1 MKKQEQFF
9 VTSSKN
15 AGARGSD
22 CRFNCFR
29 NNQSALGAMLFERGG
44 GARNQPSSSKAPP
57 TTTINNNNDI
67 SASNGTTTNANS
79 QRVDDKS
86 VEKIVGGVNN
96 KYHLVRTIGRGAHG
110 QVYKGIEA
118 TTKKVVA
125 IKEIS
130 LAGVLENDLTLVTG
144 EVDLLSSLRHE
155 NVVRYIEAIREDQH
169 LYIVLEYCENGSLA
183 SALKSVSSNLGGGF
197 GPFPESLAAVYVYHV
212 LQGLR
217 YLHEQGV
224 IHRDVKGA
232 NILCTRDGVV
242 KLADFGVAT
251 KVNTATAAS
260 KVVNV
265 HENSNA
271 NNNNNNNSST
281 SHSIVDARSPSLEQ
295 QNLKR
300 EEEETAKLIK
310 SRRSQMALRNR
321 LSKEN
326 SENDAGNLF
335 GREKPV
341 PPKKEKVGRGQSL
354 GSPDNSPKG
363 GVAKE
368 NTNDNIGLETPPTK
382 SLLKSPG
389 SHGTSPS
396 SPRPFSDNVGGSP
409 YWMAPEVIEMNGGVT
424 TAADIWSVGCT
435 LIELLTTKPP
445 YFDLAPMAALFRMV
459 RDDIPPLPASAISKQ
474 CEDFLRQCFRRDA
487 STRPTARELLKHPW
501 IENVRNE
508 LASTWLPKEIR
519 DTHNALMESDV
530 EQENNTNAMRIGD
543 GLACAVDKMVA
554 DVEYRDSVYFSSER
568 PVSTSKMNV
577 DEEKSGADLRR
588 LKLERRELK
597 KKLRKEGDEQPD
609 LKKLSTIDRATAAL
623 MAADAVLDNEKKRNI
638 QDSSDSDSNL
648 SSDEES
654 DFDDNKNGAT
664 ATDSS
669 GANGSRPGYKRNN
682 MRIDVKNLPSSIT
695 ASDRGALLKEW
706 LDIRSGRKLA
716 GTALNINKG
725 HRSLAFRNSGESDN
739 DSSGPSTPKSN
750 VGTPL
755 SHNGGDHLRDEKG
768 SDQQNRSSFEGSDD
782 FPLSGAR
789 LTGNALLRANR
800 GFSRS
805 SSYDD
810 LYGSYGTSQFDE
822 AHINDSWEALAAA
835 MDLKD
840 NGAVERAGISVKDSM
855 ERYHLMLDGSGHPIM
870 EESAH
875 GHHQQNG
882 TTASKTTTKTHAVTS
897 LDAEESYGT
906 CKAIPSRRVLS
917 SVADILSNESPEYD
931 RSRCVALEALVFTMR
946 AADQTSRLAL
956 ANALVA
962 LDVCRFASVV
972 AAKDFEVSSRRAKI
986 AALTLLES
994 VAKCQVPAFSAIA
1007 PSIAPGIAKAL
1018 SVGYFGESG
1027 KALTRTA
1034 VDCARAV
1041 FIPPKP
1047 RERIQAVRM
1056 RQAMVSLKKKL
1067 QDRSRFDEKELRN
1080 IEREIRQS
1088 DMEIIRADAA
1098 QLDATWANVRALAK
1112 VNVFPHLVQ
1121 ALGQTHFGHLEEAQV
1136 ANEDPA
1142 TFTSSSTVT
1151 NEKIADFIASL
1162 LSNQAMTTK
1171 MLSESIGSALEAD
1184 RERKNDENDDGDE
1197 KKKNKAK
1204 SKNSGGEEDADDND
1218 GNGGGGGDDDE
1229 YLALLEQNAKRTGFK
1244 SFDTQTKNLLC
1255 DIGVIH
1261 GFLAQICVV
1270 SKKTREKLATTIE
1283 SLTEN
1288 ADTLDRL
1295 QKSGC
1300 IPKLA
1305 QLIEI
1310 TWREDND
1317 DDNQIGYLGFDAER
1331 GSKRAGVINVDLLY
1345 ESVACNGRTRAAA
1358 LRAIRN
1364 LCVAS
1369 KSYQQQ
1375 AATCHASWVLCEI
1388 ATSGTE
1394 SEKDVCLPLL
1404 CSCISASRAA
1414 REKLVKHGIL
1424 NTLVSVI
1431 DQDGNCERKILALQA
1446 CVVWLNAE
1454 PWEIEARLLTADA
1467 LDVLV
1472 HALEF
1477 SMKNKSNINGEST
1490 LHALAKLIGESS
1502 RLSRAVSEQ
1511 ENVIGSV
1518 LNVILNEPSVRE
1530 PAATAG
1536 CKLAGLKALGHLIE
1550 HADKP
1555 RDIVQ
1560 RYQLKKKLEQ
1570 LARSKTEVIV
1580 AQLTDKL
1587 MRRLNV

>member
-1 MKKQEQFF
+1 M
-9 VTSSKN
+9 
-15 AGARGSD
+15 
-22 CRFNCFR
+22 
-29 NNQSALGAMLFERGG
+29 
-44 GARNQPSSSKAPP
+44 SSSKVPP
-57 TTTINNNNDI
+57 TFTTFVQT
-67 SASNGTTTNANS
+67 TTTNVNVNVNAAQHRTTPTSAQNS
-79 QRVDDKS
+79 DTNRISSTNDQTNDESAHHGVK
-86 VEKIVGGVNN
+86 VIVGELNN
-96 KYHLVRTIGRGAHG
+96 KYQLVRTIGRGAYG
-110 QVYKGIEA
+110 QVYKGIDA
-118 TTKKVVA
+118 SSKKVVA

-130 LAGVLENDLTLVTG
+130 LAGVLEKDLTLVTG

-155 NVVRYIEAIREDQH
+155 NVVRYIEAIRDDHH

-183 SALKSVSSNLGGGF
+183 SALKSFSSSNSISGGIGGV
-197 GPFPESLAAVYVYHV
+197 GPFPESLAAVYVFHV
-212 LQGLR
+212 LKGLR

-251 KVNTATAAS
+251 KVNTATATG
-260 KVVNV
+260 KVGDVYQ
-265 HENSNA
+265 NSNGDD
-271 NNNNNNNSST
+271 NNKSNNT
-281 SHSIVDARSPSLEQ
+281 SHSNVEIARSPNVEL
-295 QNLKR
+295 LRTKR
-300 EEEETAKLIK
+300 EEEETAKLVK
-310 SRRSQMALRNR
+310 SRRSQMALKNR

-326 SENDAGNLF
+326 SGSDASGLF
-335 GREKPV
+335 DGGKPA
-341 PPKKEKVGRGQSL
+341 PPKKKEKGGRRQSL
-354 GSPDNSPKG
+354 GSPGNSPKG
-363 GVAKE
+363 GGAKE
-368 NTNDNIGLETPPTK
+368 NKNNNGEMRLNASNDVTLETPPAK
-382 SLLKSPG
+382 GLLRSPG
-389 SHGTSPS
+389 SNNGGSPS
-396 SPRPFSDNVGGSP
+396 SPQQFSDNVVGSP
-409 YWMAPEVIEMNGGVT
+409 YWMAPEVIEMTGGVT

-459 RDDIPPLPASAISKQ
+459 RDDIPPLPASGISKQ

-501 IENVRNE
+501 IEDARNE

-519 DTHNALMESDV
+519 DAHNALIEADN
-530 EQENNTNAMRIGD
+530 EQEGNTNAMRIAD
-543 GLACAVDKMVA
+543 GLAGAVDKMVV
-554 DVEYRDSVYFSSER
+554 DVEYRDSIYFSSER
-568 PVSTSKMNV
+568 PISTINANV
-577 DEEKSGADLRR
+577 DDEKNSADLRR

-597 KKLRKEGDEQPD
+597 KKLRKEGDEKPD
-609 LKKLSTIDRATAAL
+609 LKKLTTIDRATAAL

-638 QDSSDSDSNL
+638 QDSSESDSNL

-654 DFDDNKNGAT
+654 DFDDDKNASA
-664 ATDSS
+664 ATDRES

-682 MRIDVKNLPSSIT
+682 MRIDVKSLPPSVT
-695 ASDRGALLKEW
+695 ASDRGTLLKEW

-716 GTALNINKG
+716 GTAHNINKN
-725 HRSLAFRNSGESDN
+725 HRSSAFRTSADSDN
-739 DSSGPSTPKSN
+739 ESSGPSTPKSYI
-750 VGTPL
+750 GTPV
-755 SHNGGDHLRDEKG
+755 SQNGGEHLRDDQS
-768 SDQQNRSSFEGSDD
+768 SDQQNRSSFEDD
-782 FPLSGAR
+782 GEFALNGAKLS
-789 LTGNALLRANR
+789 GNALLRINR

-822 AHINDSWEALAAA
+822 AHINDAWESLASA

-855 ERYHLMLDGSGHPIM
+855 ERYHLMFDGSGHPIM
-870 EESAH
+870 EEATQ
-875 GHHQQNG
+875 GYHQENG
-882 TTASKTTTKTHAVTS
+882 TTATKPSTKTHATSS
-897 LDAEESYGT
+897 LDAVESYGT
-906 CKAIPSRRVLS
+906 CKAIPSRRVLA

-931 RSRCVALEALVFTMR
+931 RSRCVALEALVFAMR
-946 AADQTSRLAL
+946 AADQTSRIAL
-956 ANALVA
+956 ASALVA
-962 LDVCRFASVV
+962 LDVCRFASAV

-986 AALTLLES
+986 AALNLLES

-1007 PSIAPGIAKAL
+1007 PSVAPGIAKAL

-1027 KALTRTA
+1027 KALTRIA
-1034 VDCARAV
+1034 VDCARAA

-1047 RERIQAVRM
+1047 RERIHVVRM
-1056 RQAMVSLKKKL
+1056 RQAMVSLKRKL
-1067 QDRSRFDEKELRN
+1067 QDRSRFDDKELRN

-1088 DMEIIRADAA
+1088 DMEIIKEEAA

-1112 VNVFPHLVQ
+1112 ANVFPHLVQ
-1121 ALGQTHFGHLEEAQV
+1121 ALGQTHFGHLEEAKV

-1151 NEKIADFIASL
+1151 NEKIADFIANL
-1162 LSNQAMTTK
+1162 LSNQAMTSK
-1171 MLSESIGSALEAD
+1171 MLSEGKGSAAEAD
-1184 RERKNDENDDGDE
+1184 REKKDKDEDDE
-1197 KKKNKAK
+1197 KKKKNKDK
-1204 SKNSGGEEDADDND
+1204 STNDDNKD
-1218 GNGGGGGDDDE
+1218 GGNDDDDSDDDE

-1270 SKKTREKLATTIE
+1270 SKKTREKLAKTIE

-1394 SEKDVCLPLL
+1394 AEKDVCLPLL
-1404 CSCISASRAA
+1404 CSCVSASRAA

-1424 NTLVSVI
+1424 DTLVSVI
-1431 DQDGNCERKILALQA
+1431 DQEGNCERKILALQA

-1472 HALEF
+1472 LAFAF
-1477 SMKNKSNINGEST
+1477 SRKNKSNINGEST
-1490 LHALAKLIGESS
+1490 LHALANLIGESS

-1511 ENVIGSV
+1511 KNVVTSV
-1518 LNVILNEPSVRE
+1518 LGVVLDEPSVRA

-1536 CKLAGLKALGHLIE
+1536 CKLAGLKAMGHILE
-1550 HADKP
+1550 HADTP
-1555 RDIVQ
+1555 RDIM
-1560 RYQLKKKLEQ
+1560 RTHDLKTKLER

-1587 MRRLNV
+1587 MRRLNII